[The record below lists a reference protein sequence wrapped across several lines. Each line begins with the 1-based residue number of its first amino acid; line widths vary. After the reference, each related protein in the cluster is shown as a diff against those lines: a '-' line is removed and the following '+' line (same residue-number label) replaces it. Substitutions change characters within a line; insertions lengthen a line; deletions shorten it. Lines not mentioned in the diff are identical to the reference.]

1 MLLPS
6 DKIAL
11 FMEGHLQSD
20 YGKMGFGVLR
30 YAKNEIVAVVDTY
43 FAGQNLEEITGIPRQ
58 APIVAQIEESRRLG
72 ANVLVLGISPSG
84 GRIPQDWLL
93 LIEAAVQAGMSIVN
107 GLHDLLNE
115 RFQGLCQGKNQW
127 IWDVRVPQSTPP
139 IATAKAASL
148 PSKRILFIG
157 TDMAAGK
164 MTAALELH
172 EWAQKEKINAGF
184 VATGQIGIT
193 LTGSGIPLDAY
204 KVDLACGAVEQAVL
218 TQTEKEWILIE
229 GQGSLLHPGST
240 ATLPLIRGSCP
251 THLILCHR
259 AEKTHLK
266 FPENIKIPPLKD
278 FIALNEALVN
288 VCGTYPHAKVVG
300 IALNTAALSEVEAL
314 EMIKK
319 IEAETACST
328 TDVIRFGCEKL
339 GRAIQ
344 TITP

>member
-1 MLLPS
+1 MLQAS

-30 YAKNEIVAVVDTY
+30 YAKNEIVAVVDTHY
-43 FAGQNLEEITGIPRQ
+43 AGRAIEEITGIKHS
-58 APIVAQIEESRRLG
+58 APIVKTIAESRQKG

-84 GRIPQDWLL
+84 GRIPQDWLD
-93 LIEAAVQAGMSIVN
+93 LIEAAVKAGMSVVN

-115 RFQGLCQGKNQW
+115 RFQELCQGKDQW
-127 IWDVRVPQSTPP
+127 IWDVRVPQTTPP
-139 IATAKAASL
+139 VATAKAAAL
-148 PSKRILFIG
+148 PNKRILFVG

-172 EWAQKEKINAGF
+172 NWAQKENIDSGF

-204 KVDLACGAVEQAVL
+204 KVDLACGAVEEAVL
-218 TQTEKEWILIE
+218 TKRKKEWILIE

-240 ATLPLIRGSCP
+240 ATLPLMRGSCP

-266 FPENIKIPPLKD
+266 FPESIEIPPLKD
-278 FIALNEALVN
+278 FITLNEALVN
-288 VCGTYPHAKVVG
+288 VCGTYPNAKVVG
-300 IALNTAALSEVEAL
+300 IALNSTGLSEIEAL
-314 EMIKK
+314 EMIEK
-319 IEAETACST
+319 IEAETGCPT
-328 TDVIRFGCEKL
+328 TDIIRFGCEKI

-344 TITP
+344 TKNP